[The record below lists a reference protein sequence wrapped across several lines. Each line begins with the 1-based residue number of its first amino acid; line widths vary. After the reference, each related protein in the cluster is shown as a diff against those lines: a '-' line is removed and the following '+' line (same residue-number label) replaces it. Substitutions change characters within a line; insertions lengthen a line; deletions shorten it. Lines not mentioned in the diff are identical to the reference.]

1 MVTASYSYIL
11 HLLQGIHT
19 YISLTIVLFLQSQLT
34 GVTYIVHNYY
44 GSFVFTMGLSYR
56 TTFICRCFITVLWLQ
71 CSMSWKLCSIIF
83 VHFLAVLYNNIH
95 LKTNPLCP
103 TLQGHRII
111 MLLKLAT
118 LLKKFRRFRW
128 LVMRTLISRN
138 QYPVWP
144 VMTQQRIYRSHIK
157 FMTITFN
164 INRAGHDLRL
174 QSVRRNK
181 NFRVTNWYLVEKN

>member
-1 MVTASYSYIL
+1 MDATIASALEKPTLSIYIAKRCWQPVSISLFVTVFDKLVRIAHLIMKYMVTASYSYIL

-34 GVTYIVHNYY
+34 GVTHIVHNYY

-56 TTFICRCFITVLWLQ
+56 TAFICPCFITVLWLQ
-71 CSMSWKLCSIIF
+71 YSMSWKLCSIIF

-111 MLLKLAT
+111 MLLKLAA
-118 LLKKFRRFRW
+118 LLQKFRRFRW

-138 QYPVWP
+138 QYPV
-144 VMTQQRIYRSHIK
+144 
-157 FMTITFN
+157 
-164 INRAGHDLRL
+164 
-174 QSVRRNK
+174 
-181 NFRVTNWYLVEKN
+181 